1 MNSTRRQI
9 LRSVTAFGALSA
21 IGRIARADTW
31 PLRPVKII
39 VPYPPG
45 GPTDVTARI
54 VAERFTESFKQRFL
68 IDNRPGAG
76 GNLGIE
82 VAAQAKPDGYT
93 LAVLTTAH
101 AINMTLFSNL
111 RYNPLTSFTPI
122 GLMSEGPLI
131 LVVNPAVPA
140 KSVAE
145 LIAMAKDKPGGLNFA
160 SSGNGQSTH
169 VAAELFATMAGIKLT
184 HIPYKGSAPAL
195 QDVMAG
201 HVQMMIDASQSVLP
215 HVQDG
220 SVRALGVTSKERMK
234 ALPDVPAIGE
244 TLRGY
249 EANQWNGLVA
259 PLGTPPEIAGALHDQ
274 LLKSLAEPGLAMQL
288 AALGVS
294 ARPTTPDEFR
304 AYMAAEIDKW
314 GKVVRDSGAKID

>member
-1 MNSTRRQI
+1 MSPTRRQI
-9 LRSVTAFGALSA
+9 LRSAAAFGALSVVGQGA
-21 IGRIARADTW
+21 WGDTW
-31 PLRPVKII
+31 PSRPVRII

-54 VAERFTESFKQRFL
+54 VAERLTESFKQRFL

-82 VAAQAKPDGYT
+82 LAAQAKPDGYT

-101 AINMTLFSNL
+101 AINMTLFTNL

-131 LVVNPAVPA
+131 LVVNPAFPA
-140 KSVAE
+140 KTIAE
-145 LIAMAKDKPGGLNFA
+145 LIALAKDKPGALNFA

-201 HVQMMIDASQSVLP
+201 HVQMMVDASQSVLP

-220 SVRALGVTSKERMK
+220 SVRALGVTSKDRMK
-234 ALPDVPAIGE
+234 ALPDVPAIAE
-244 TLRGY
+244 ALAGY
-249 EANQWNGLVA
+249 EASQWNGLVA
-259 PLGTPPEIAGALHDQ
+259 PLGAPPEISGALHDQ
-274 LLKSLAEPGLAMQL
+274 LLKALAEPAVATKF

-294 ARPTTPDEFR
+294 SRPTSPDEFR
-304 AYMAAEIDKW
+304 AYMAAEIEKW